1 MAKSNGN
8 QSQCFKNVIEEA
20 FGNHNK
26 GESDWRY
33 NVFVKL
39 GEYVNYI
46 EILEK
51 YFSRESIYILRIEDF
66 NRDRLNQFN
75 QLCYW
80 LGITKPAMQA
90 IENQHNSHKVAKSVL
105 LTKIVSAFLSESSII
120 KRALKKLI
128 PLEKQAILGDK
139 IRNLTK
145 RKAEKE
151 PLDYKTKQ
159 LLESHYE
166 PFQIALTEKY
176 IKKRQS

>member
-8 QSQCFKNVIEEA
+8 QNQSFKEVIEEA
-20 FGNHNK
+20 FVNHKK

-46 EILEK
+46 ELLEK
-51 YFSRESIYILRIEDF
+51 YFSKESIYVLRIEDF
-66 NRDRLNQFN
+66 HRDRLNQFN

-80 LGITKPAMQA
+80 LGITKPSMQV

-105 LTKIVSAFLSESSII
+105 LTKIVNVFLSESSII
-120 KRALKKLI
+120 KKALKKLI
-128 PLEKQAILGDK
+128 PLEKQAVLGDK
-139 IRNLTK
+139 IRNLSK

-151 PLDYKTKQ
+151 PLDYKTK
-159 LLESHYE
+159 
-166 PFQIALTEKY
+166 
-176 IKKRQS
+176 